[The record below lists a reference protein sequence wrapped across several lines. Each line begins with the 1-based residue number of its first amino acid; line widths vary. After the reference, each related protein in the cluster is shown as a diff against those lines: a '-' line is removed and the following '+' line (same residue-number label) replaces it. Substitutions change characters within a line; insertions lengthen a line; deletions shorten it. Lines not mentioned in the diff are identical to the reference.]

1 MLTCGQVEGA
11 GRVCLRVGDSPSY
24 SATAHLAIVRFG
36 SIAAVSCRSSAMEG
50 PLSMH
55 VKRHVVPINLVRE
68 DPLIRSRLLF
78 RGAPTHLP
86 RGFPESD
93 WTSALIGALLL
104 CIARR

>member
-1 MLTCGQVEGA
+1 
-11 GRVCLRVGDSPSY
+11 
-24 SATAHLAIVRFG
+24 
-36 SIAAVSCRSSAMEG
+36 
-50 PLSMH
+50 MH